1 MTVNTRVNPKK
12 LRPYDVPP
20 KRRRTL
26 IPSAP
31 DSSAIGF
38 IVVAAL
44 WLALSGALG
53 LLALGLRFIP
63 FEFSFGLGIFN
74 LAFQIDLRRVDY
86 AFVNA
91 AIYGWLSNAGFAAIC
106 FMAPRLTGRR
116 LALEPFVFLGLLAW
130 NSALLGGIASLYF
143 LDLGPHAPLTAMNW
157 IFDGGLAAGAS
168 IVALSLV
175 LTSLSSLTSSY
186 VSLWFAGIAILSL
199 LGLLTA
205 NAVIGVVDWLI
216 GLDDVV
222 EGLASVFV
230 QRATTTL
237 WLLGMAYA
245 VLHYVVPRAVL
256 QPLASRGVAI
266 LTFLTWLVL
275 APASALAVL
284 VDDSVPYVITSLGAT
299 ATIALMVPAVLAFGN
314 LAITISGRWSVLFGT
329 GAGALAAVSLVF
341 LLATSL
347 LEAIGALNDVSLYL
361 GPTDW
366 GTGVFIWSTF
376 GAFTFAAFALADH
389 AVPRMLKR
397 AWVEGMASAAQLWL
411 TFAGATIAGLL
422 LMGSGLAEGSL
433 LLTQTPPDEV
443 RAALLVYRAIAF
455 GGFGLVALGGL
466 AMLTNLF
473 MIYTTAEPVEY
484 VLPGQPAT
492 AAGH

>member
-74 LAFQIDLRRVDY
+74 LAFQIDLRRVDS

-91 AIYGWLSNAGFAAIC
+91 AVYGWLSNAGFAAIC

-284 VDDSVPYVITSLGAT
+284 VDDSVPYIITSWARLRRSPSSCPPCWRLGTWRSRSRGAGPCCS
-299 ATIALMVPAVLAFGN
+299 ALAPVRLPPSHWCSCSRRACSRRSARSTTS
-314 LAITISGRWSVLFGT
+314 ASTSARPT
-329 GAGALAAVSLVF
+329 GAPGYS
-341 LLATSL
+341 S
-347 LEAIGALNDVSLYL
+347 
-361 GPTDW
+361 GPH
-366 GTGVFIWSTF
+366 S
-376 GAFTFAAFALADH
+376 ARSRS
-389 AVPRMLKR
+389 PRSRWPIMPCR
-397 AWVEGMASAAQLWL
+397 GCSSAR
-411 TFAGATIAGLL
+411 
-422 LMGSGLAEGSL
+422 GSRGWRRQRSCG
-433 LLTQTPPDEV
+433 
-443 RAALLVYRAIAF
+443 
-455 GGFGLVALGGL
+455 
-466 AMLTNLF
+466 
-473 MIYTTAEPVEY
+473 
-484 VLPGQPAT
+484 
-492 AAGH
+492 